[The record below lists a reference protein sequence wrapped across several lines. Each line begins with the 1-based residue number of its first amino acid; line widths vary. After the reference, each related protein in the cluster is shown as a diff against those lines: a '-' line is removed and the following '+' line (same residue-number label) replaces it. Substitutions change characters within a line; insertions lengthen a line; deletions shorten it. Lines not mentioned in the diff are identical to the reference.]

1 MSALCRD
8 FQHAIGALRTIEG
21 STVAKDFYT
30 FDVFGIDEVEDVVIE
45 TVVQRGA
52 AVLHVP
58 NDTIDN
64 DKRLRI
70 GVERV
75 DAIDKHGCA
84 LGRKSTTVDGTDRS
98 IEVVLD
104 ISFGR
109 NTAGFNRG
117 ILRFVENRG
126 AVVIEREEFTVV
138 EIGIGGYPVV
148 ESYLNSIV
156 SVGGDEKRGDMFGY
170 AELVGTFFVGKRR
183 IKFIAE

>member
-1 MSALCRD
+1 MSALGRD
-8 FQHAIGALRTIEG
+8 FQYAVSSLRTIEG
-21 STVAKDFYT
+21 GTVAKDFYT
-30 FDVFGIDEVEDVVIE
+30 FDVFGIDEVEDIVIE

-52 AVLHVP
+52 TVLHVP
-58 NDTIDN
+58 NDSVDN
-64 DKRLRI
+64 DKRLCI

-75 DAIDKHGCA
+75 DAIDEHGCT
-84 LGRKSTTVDGTDRS
+84 LGRKSTTIDGTDRG

-109 NTAGFNRG
+109 NTAGFDRG
-117 ILRFVENRG
+117 ILRFVENGG
-126 AVVIEREEFTVV
+126 AIVIEREEFTVV

-148 ESYLNSIV
+148 ESYLNGIV

-170 AELVGTFFVGKRR
+170 TELVGAFFIGKRR